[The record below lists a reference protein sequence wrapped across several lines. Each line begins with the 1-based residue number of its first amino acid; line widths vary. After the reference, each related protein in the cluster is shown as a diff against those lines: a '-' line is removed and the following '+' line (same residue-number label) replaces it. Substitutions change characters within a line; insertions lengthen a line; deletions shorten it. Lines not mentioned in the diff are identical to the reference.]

1 MIHSSTLRAAAALL
15 VMCVVTACKDDRP
28 VTGPLDPAPTPAP
41 NAATGTIRVTNI
53 TTSAIW
59 FVYFSP
65 CLSTGWGVDRLGE
78 DVIPSGNSMQWS
90 SIPTGCWDVRA
101 VLSDGRAAERRGMTV
116 SAGVVS
122 DFRPAVSAFARTAT
136 TDGGTP
142 ALSLRSTTR
151 LP

>member
-28 VTGPLDPAPTPAP
+28 VTGPLDPAPTPSP
-41 NAATGTIRVTNI
+41 NVATGTIRVTNV
-53 TTSAIW
+53 TTSSIW

-65 CLSTGWGVDRLGE
+65 CSSTGWGIDRLGE
-78 DVIPSGNSMQWS
+78 DVIPSGNFMQWS

-101 VLSDGRAAERRGMTV
+101 VLDDGRSAERLGMAV
-116 SAGVVS
+116 SAGAVS
-122 DFRPAVSAFARTAT
+122 DFRPALSAFTRTAT

-142 ALSLRSTTR
+142 ALSVHSTKAR
-151 LP
+151 P